1 MMLKEAASFV
11 LASFKP
17 STLKI
22 RFSEIGSTE
31 GVFPFAKIYY
41 KGERPT
47 RSVVCTS
54 SGFHLS
60 RPCWTDFLS
69 IPQGQFLLPVRWFF
83 PQARIKTLQVL
94 RAALGPVL
102 DE

>member
-1 MMLKEAASFV
+1 MRRSRFVQTLNVEEEFRKHWRGFSVRHESCEGRTAS
-11 LASFKP
+11 
-17 STLKI
+17 
-22 RFSEIGSTE
+22 
-31 GVFPFAKIYY
+31 
-41 KGERPT
+41 
-47 RSVVCTS
+47 RSAVGTS
-54 SGFHLS
+54 SGFHSL
-60 RPCWTDFLS
+60 RLCWTDLLS

>member
-1 MMLKEAASFV
+1 MLKKAASFV

-17 STLKI
+17 STGTRPPHISAARTNVVLLI
-22 RFSEIGSTE
+22 RRT
-31 GVFPFAKIYY
+31 V
-41 KGERPT
+41 RPKEYA
-47 RSVVCTS
+47 
-54 SGFHLS
+54 SGFHLL

-69 IPQGQFLLPVRWFF
+69 ILQGQFLLPARSFF

-94 RAALGPVL
+94 RATLGPVL